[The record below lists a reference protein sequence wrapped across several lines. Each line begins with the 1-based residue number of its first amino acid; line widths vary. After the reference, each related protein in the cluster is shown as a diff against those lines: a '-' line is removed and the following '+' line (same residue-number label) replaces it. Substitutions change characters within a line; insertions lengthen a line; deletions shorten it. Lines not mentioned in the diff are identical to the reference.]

1 MSQFN
6 GLIPLAI
13 LIIGTALF
21 LISLI
26 CSFVK
31 KSKWLKYMSLALL
44 ANSLAGL
51 VFIYQV
57 SQFDDLSRYSI
68 NNIGL
73 AVLGMFVLSVLFY
86 KAYEMRRSNG
96 P

>member
-1 MSQFN
+1 
-6 GLIPLAI
+6 
-13 LIIGTALF
+13 
-21 LISLI
+21 
-26 CSFVK
+26 
-31 KSKWLKYMSLALL
+31 MSLALL